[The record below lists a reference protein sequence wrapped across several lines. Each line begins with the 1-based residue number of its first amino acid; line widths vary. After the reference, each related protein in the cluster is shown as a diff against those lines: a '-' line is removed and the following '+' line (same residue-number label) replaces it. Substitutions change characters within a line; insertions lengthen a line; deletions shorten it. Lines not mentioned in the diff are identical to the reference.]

1 MKRVCYG
8 LAIPGLCITC
18 VLFTH
23 LAAKAVFVTLMRKSR
38 HLAANTW
45 QHWTSW
51 IGCVATNTILSFII
65 AEGECFD
72 YLSSWAYKQLLTL
85 PPSPSFL
92 IF

>member
-23 LAAKAVFVTLMRKSR
+23 LAAKAVFVRLMRKSR

-45 QHWTSW
+45 QHWAAW
-51 IGCVATNTILSFII
+51 IGCVATNTTLSFII
-65 AEGECFD
+65 AEGMFYVFLERLGFF
-72 YLSSWAYKQLLTL
+72 S
-85 PPSPSFL
+85 SFL
-92 IF
+92 TSSNSLL